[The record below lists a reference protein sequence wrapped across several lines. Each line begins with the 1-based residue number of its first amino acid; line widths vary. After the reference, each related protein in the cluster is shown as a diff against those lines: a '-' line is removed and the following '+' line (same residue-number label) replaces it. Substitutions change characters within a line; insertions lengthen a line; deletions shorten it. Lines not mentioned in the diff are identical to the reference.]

1 MKNKR
6 LIAIHLPQFHP
17 FKENDE
23 WWGKGFT
30 EWRNVAK
37 ARPRF
42 KGHYQPHIPADLG
55 FYDLRLS
62 ETREA
67 QAKMAKEYGIDGFCY
82 YHYWFNGH
90 QLMEKPIKEI
100 LKSGKPDFPFM
111 LCWANENW
119 TRAWDGG
126 EKEILIEQ
134 TYSEEDDRNH
144 INYLLDNVFSDPR
157 YIKVNGKPV
166 FAIYRSTLFPNVK
179 NTIKIWR
186 EEAAKRKM
194 ELYLCRM
201 ESFGECG
208 IKYLSEFDA
217 SIEFQPHSKNSSA
230 LYSNI
235 FTRIENKIRSLIGL
249 YPKPTI
255 IDYSKY
261 VELTKNSFI
270 VDYKMYPCITPMWDN
285 SARRVNKY
293 FFAFKNSNPNLY
305 GKWLSNVFKMFKPF
319 SNDENFIFINAWNE
333 WAEGNH
339 LEPDIKWGRQYL
351 EKTKEIVDA
360 YNKKT

>member
-1 MKNKR
+1 MKDKR
-6 LIAIHLPQFHP
+6 IIAIHLPQFHP

-62 ETREA
+62 ETREEQA
-67 QAKMAKEYGIDGFCY
+67 QMAKEYAIDGFCY

-90 QLMEKPIKEI
+90 QLMERPIKEI
-100 LKSGKPDFPFM
+100 LESGRPNFPFM

-134 TYSEEDDRNH
+134 TYSEEDDINH
-144 INYLLDNVFSDPR
+144 INYLLDNVFSDSR
-157 YIKVNGKPV
+157 YIRVDGKPV
-166 FAIYRSTLFPNVK
+166 FVIYRSTLFPDINK
-179 NTIKIWR
+179 TIKIWR
-186 EEAAKRKM
+186 EEAAKRNI

-201 ESFGECG
+201 ESFEECG
-208 IKYLSEFDA
+208 KKYLGNFDA
-217 SIEFQPHSKNSSA
+217 SIEFQPHYKNTKS

-235 FTRIENKIRSLIGL
+235 FTKIENKIRQLLRMRTKSV
-249 YPKPTI
+249 I
-255 IDYSKY
+255 IDYAKY
-261 VELTKNSFI
+261 IEKEKDSFK

-285 SARRVNKY
+285 SARRVNKE
-293 FFAFKNSNPNLY
+293 FFALTNSTPNLY
-305 GKWLSNVFKMFKPF
+305 GKWLTNILKKFKPF
-319 SNDENFIFINAWNE
+319 SKDENFIFINAWNE

-339 LEPDIKWGRQYL
+339 LEPDMKWGRKYL
-351 EKTKEIVDA
+351 EISKEIINL
-360 YNKKT
+360 YNNIN